1 MYNIQIKEGS
11 RVSMIQTQGKK
22 SLLEILRN
30 EGYSVYAP
38 CGGKGR
44 CGKCLV
50 YVKGQGKVLACNY
63 YPDNNIEVILPAKE
77 EAQILTAQTA
87 YLEDLPPLHSRHLL
101 HPDAYGV
108 AIDLGT
114 TTVVCYFVQLSSG
127 RISKI
132 SSWMNPQKTYGADV
146 ISRISFCQENKGG
159 LHLLQKILT
168 ESFNKEFESF
178 LSEMKTERQQIQE
191 IVFAGNTT
199 MLHILLGYD
208 PEPLALAPFT
218 PAFTSQ
224 QELSAEQSSL
234 LLHPGGR
241 LITLPC
247 ISAYVGADIV
257 AGLAALKV
265 PQQNYLFLDIG
276 TNGEMALVKGNEIFT
291 CATAAGPAFE
301 GANLSCGMP
310 ALKGAIAVF
319 ESPENYKVIGETK
332 PAGICGSGVIDVIAW
347 MLRNNLMDESGLIQ
361 QDFEIFPQGGI
372 RITQADI
379 REIQLAKSAIYS
391 GIKIL
396 LKRAGLDFEQLE
408 ALFLAGGLGN
418 YIHIPSAIEIG
429 LLPAELRDKI
439 FPVGNSAGIG
449 ALQFLRSEKFSKK
462 VERIVQQS
470 QYIELSDDDDF
481 VLEFAMNMD
490 FLK

>member
-1 MYNIQIKEGS
+1 MNKILLREGS
-11 RVSMIQTQGKK
+11 RICVIQTQGQQ
-22 SLLEILRN
+22 SLLDTLRK
-30 EGYSVYAP
+30 EGFFVYAP

-50 YVKGQGKVLACNY
+50 EIRGEGKVLACNY
-63 YPDNNIEVILPAKE
+63 YPDKDIEVILPAKE
-77 EAQILTAQTA
+77 EAQILTTQTTF
-87 YLEDLPPLHSRHLL
+87 LEDLPPVHSRQLF

-114 TTVVCYFVQLSSG
+114 TTVVCYFVHLASG
-127 RISKI
+127 RILKI
-132 SSWMNPQKTYGADV
+132 SSWMNPQKAYGADV
-146 ISRISFCQENKGG
+146 ISRISFCQENPDG
-159 LHLLQKILT
+159 LKMLQIVLT
-168 ESFNKEFESF
+168 ASINAEFESF
-178 LSEMKTERQQIQE
+178 LSEMKADRQQIQE
-191 IVFAGNTT
+191 IVVAGNTT

-208 PEPLALAPFT
+208 PETLALAPFT
-218 PAFTSQ
+218 PAFTAQ
-224 QELSAEQSSL
+224 QVLGGAQTSFL
-234 LLHPGGR
+234 MHPRGH

-247 ISAYVGADIV
+247 LSAYVGADIV
-257 AGLAALKV
+257 AGLAVLRA

-276 TNGEMALVKGNEIFT
+276 TNGEMALVKGKEIFT

-301 GANLSCGMP
+301 GASLSCGMP
-310 ALKGAIAVF
+310 ALKGAISSF
-319 ESPENYKVIGETK
+319 ESPRNFIVLGEVE
-332 PAGICGSGVIDVIAW
+332 PSGICGSGVIDVVAW
-347 MLRNNLMDESGLIQ
+347 LLRNNFMDESGLIQ
-361 QDFEIFPQGGI
+361 QDFEIYPGV

-396 LKRAGLDFEQLE
+396 LKRAGLNFQDLD

-449 ALQFLRSEKFSKK
+449 ALQFLRSEMFANK
-462 VERIVQQS
+462 VNWVVQHS
-470 QYIELSDDDDF
+470 QYIELSNDEDF